1 VIANDRTDGVYCP
14 NIQCG
19 FIIKT
24 LAERFPVDGQDES
37 RPGNAGTIMAL
48 VATGTILVTCRLF
61 SCFFKKIICKSLI
74 PFIGVSTF
82 YFLLSSLTE
91 QQTHG

>member
-1 VIANDRTDGVYCP
+1 VIANDRIDGVYCP
-14 NIQCG
+14 DNQYGFNIM
-19 FIIKT
+19 T
-24 LAERFPVDGQDES
+24 VAERFSFDGQDES

-82 YFLLSSLTE
+82 SFYFL
-91 QQTHG
+91 H